1 MNIEMDLSLPHAAPS
16 LNPRDTEHLAI
27 VDGARTITYA
37 MLHARANQVARMLQQ
52 RNLGAESRIG
62 VLMDRSIEFVIT
74 VLGIHKAGAAYLP
87 LDLTYPASRLAFI
100 LEDVQADLV
109 LHTDTI
115 PSGLEQTDRF
125 LSFSSPS
132 ITLQRAEPLEEL
144 PPTDDQLAYIIYTS
158 GSTGKP
164 KGVAITHGGLRNLRN
179 WHQER
184 FQNTAEDRT
193 TFLFNIGFD
202 ASVWELWPYLDCR
215 ATLFLPPAAILR
227 DPDLLC
233 QWIVEQQLTVAFVPT
248 LLAETLIQKSWPSHT
263 TLRYMLT
270 GGDRLRRSPA
280 PGLPFQLINNYGPTE
295 CSVTATSGV
304 VDPSPATP
312 GAPSIGRPI
321 GGVKIYILDQNLEE
335 VAPGTPG
342 EICIGG
348 AGVGRGYINRP
359 ELTQEKF
366 ILWQGSE
373 GPERLYRSGDRGA
386 LLDDGSIRF
395 LGRFDDQIQ
404 IRGYRVEQGEIESAL
419 NRLAEVDTSAV
430 VARGEDAGG
439 LRLVAY
445 VVPAA
450 DSVLSREKLRRDL
463 RKTLPEYMVPAEFVR
478 LAELPITDN
487 GKVDRKHLPDPTPDT
502 IITTT
507 DSQATPVELE
517 LIAILKALFQL
528 DHIDREDNFFL
539 LGGHSFMA
547 AQIMAR
553 VRSRFDI
560 DLNLRT
566 VFDNPTPMAL
576 AKQIETGI
584 LARL

>member
-1 MNIEMDLSLPHAAPS
+1 MNIEMDLSLPQATLSLHALDADRP
-16 LNPRDTEHLAI
+16 AI
-27 VDGARTITYA
+27 VDGAKSITYA
-37 MLHARANQVARMLQQ
+37 MLHTRANQVARMLQE
-52 RNLGAESRIG
+52 RHLGAECKIG
-62 VLMDRSIEFVIT
+62 VLMDRSIEFVIAA
-74 VLGIHKAGAAYLP
+74 LGIAKSGAAYLP
-87 LDLTYPASRLAFI
+87 LDPSYPASRLAFI
-100 LEDVQADLV
+100 LDDAQADLI
-109 LHTDTI
+109 LHADTL
-115 PSGLEQTDRF
+115 PSGLLPTEHF
-125 LSFSSPS
+125 LSLNSPA

-144 PPTDDQLAYIIYTS
+144 PPSDDHLAYVIYTS
-158 GSTGKP
+158 GSTGTP
-164 KGVAITHGGLRNLRN
+164 KGVAVTRANLRNLIQ

-184 FQNTAEDRT
+184 FQITAADRAT
-193 TFLFNIGFD
+193 LLANVGFD
-202 ASVWELWPYLDCR
+202 ASVWELWPYLDR
-215 ATLFLPPAAILR
+215 HATLLIPPSAILR
-227 DPDLLC
+227 DPDLIRDWL
-233 QWIVEQQLTVAFVPT
+233 VEQQVTVAFIPT
-248 LLAETLIQKSWPSHT
+248 LLAEVLTQKQWPQSVS
-263 TLRYMLT
+263 LRYLLT

-280 PGLPFQLINNYGPTE
+280 PDLPFELVNNYGPTE
-295 CSVTATSGV
+295 CAVVATSGLV
-304 VDPSPATP
+304 VPSPTMQGP
-312 GAPSIGRPI
+312 PNIGRPI
-321 GGVKIYILDQNLEE
+321 TGARIHLLDENLQE
-335 VAPGTPG
+335 VESGRPG

-348 AGVGRGYINRP
+348 AGVARGYINRP

-366 ILWQGSE
+366 ITWPGSE

-395 LGRFDDQIQ
+395 LGRLDDQIQ

-419 NRLAEVDTSAV
+419 NCLAEVDTSAV
-430 VARGEDAGG
+430 VGRADAAGD

-445 VVPAA
+445 IVPAA

-463 RKTLPEYMVPAEFVR
+463 RKTLPEYMIPTEFVR

-487 GKVDRKHLPDPTPDT
+487 GKVDRKRLPDPTPDT
-502 IITTT
+502 LITTA

-517 LIAILKALFQL
+517 LITILKALFQL
-528 DHIDREDNFFL
+528 NHIDREDNFFL